1 MAAMSRASTSGVR
14 RAKAF
19 LEPSGLELVSMQTYR
34 VLVSNGRLPDEGVDL
49 DGVNVVELLEGKLDL
64 GLVGLDID
72 DEDQGVLLLNLLQG
86 TLGIERVDDDLVL
99 VEAGSMGDRL
109 ARVLG
114 GARELEGLGE
124 VEGGR
129 GADLGLL
136 LGVDLRSRGNVSSA
150 AFALSPRHRKKL
162 TPLRAAWAAFLA
174 WAPLGALEAPPV
186 GERCLSKAFA

>member
-1 MAAMSRASTSGVR
+1 MAPSIDFQSR
-14 RAKAF
+14 
-19 LEPSGLELVSMQTYR
+19 
-34 VLVSNGRLPDEGVDL
+34 RLPDEGVDL
-49 DGVNVVELLEGKLDL
+49 DGVNVIELLEGKLDL

-99 VEAGSMGDRL
+99 IEAGSVGDRL

-114 GARELEGLGE
+114 GARELEGVGE

-136 LGVDLRSRGNVSSA
+136 LGVDLMGGKIVSSA
-150 AFALSPRHRKKL
+150 AFCVVMMARKTYTLEGSLGSLLGLS
-162 TPLRAAWAAFLA
+162 T
-174 WAPLGALEAPPV
+174 LGRLGGTACRREM
-186 GERCLSKAFA
+186 S

>member
-64 GLVGLDID
+64 GLVGLNID

-86 TLGIERVDDDLVL
+86 TLGVERVDDDLVL

-136 LGVDLRSRGNVSSA
+136 LGVDLGAEAMSA
-150 AFALSPRHRKKL
+150 RRPSHRRHTIEKTYTL
-162 TPLRAAWAAFLA
+162 EGS
-174 WAPLGALEAPPV
+174 LGSLLGLGTLGRLGGTACRREM
-186 GERCLSKAFA
+186 S

>member
-1 MAAMSRASTSGVR
+1 MSRASTSGVR

-19 LEPSGLELVSMQTYR
+19 LEPSGLELVSMRTHR
-34 VLVSNGRLPDEGVDL
+34 VLVSHERLPDEGVDL

-86 TLGIERVDDDLVL
+86 TLGVERVDDDLVL

-114 GARELEGLGE
+114 RARELEGLGE

-136 LGVDLRSRGNVSSA
+136 LGVDLKRRGNVSSA
-150 AFALSPRHRKKL
+150 AFALSQDTEKTYTL
-162 TPLRAAWAAFLA
+162 EGS
-174 WAPLGALEAPPV
+174 LGSLLGLGTLGRLGGTACRREM
-186 GERCLSKAFA
+186 S

>member
-1 MAAMSRASTSGVR
+1 MSRASTSGVR

-19 LEPSGLELVSMQTYR
+19 LEPSGLVLVSMRTHR
-34 VLVSNGRLPDEGVDL
+34 VQVSNGRLPDKGVDL
-49 DGVNVVELLEGKLDL
+49 DGVNVIELLEGNLDL
-64 GLVGLDID
+64 GLVGLDIN

-86 TLGIERVDDDLVL
+86 ALGVERVDDDFVL

-136 LGVDLRSRGNVSSA
+136 LGVDLRRRGNVSSA
-150 AFALSPRHRKKL
+150 AIMPPTWHRKL

>member
-1 MAAMSRASTSGVR
+1 MSRASTSGVR

-19 LEPSGLELVSMQTYR
+19 LEPSGLQLVSMRARRAQ
-34 VLVSNGRLPDEGVDL
+34 VPVGVPDEGVDL

-86 TLGIERVDDDLVL
+86 TLGVERVDDDLVL

-114 GARELEGLGE
+114 RARELEGLGE

-136 LGVDLRSRGNVSSA
+136 LGVDLGREACQLGGLRIVAGGN
-150 AFALSPRHRKKL
+150 LHP
-162 TPLRAAWAAFLA
+162 
-174 WAPLGALEAPPV
+174 
-186 GERCLSKAFA
+186 